1 MQLSSRQKAL
11 LVSSS
16 ASYTFWGIVATIGPL
31 AASGSIVGHVTG
43 ALKVFL
49 LLIGP
54 IFAPIGNFTMGFLAD
69 MFGRKRVFVVTMLSY
84 TIGIIIVAASS
95 TVWSL
100 VPGLMLAQFGVGGEE
115 SPSLSLIAEDSPV
128 SKRAKYLTLVANF
141 SNIGSALIS
150 GLFLITSSSLFDRL
164 MLLGS
169 SLAMVGVMVYSRL
182 SIPESYRWLSSVGR
196 ERDASEEKA
205 HLSIDEEGTKAQRM
219 GVPFIYATLVLIG
232 ISQYLTFG
240 LMAYVIGPYE
250 FPSTAVDNEIIFV
263 ALLGASVAGFA
274 AAPLINRER
283 KSYTLYSYLAG
294 VVSMVAI
301 FLTVPYLH
309 DMDLFLPLLFVN
321 MATSEF
327 GWASR
332 TTLEPELFPTRVR
345 ARSIGMVRL
354 APMIAYAIF
363 TYATSSLNLGQF
375 ILVNL
380 ILWAIGLA
388 GAAIWYFFGYETRGI
403 DIDYGAGQA
412 Q

>member
-1 MQLSSRQKAL
+1 
-11 LVSSS
+11 
-16 ASYTFWGIVATIGPL
+16 
-31 AASGSIVGHVTG
+31 
-43 ALKVFL
+43 
-49 LLIGP
+49 
-54 IFAPIGNFTMGFLAD
+54 
-69 MFGRKRVFVVTMLSY
+69 
-84 TIGIIIVAASS
+84 
-95 TVWSL
+95 
-100 VPGLMLAQFGVGGEE
+100 
-115 SPSLSLIAEDSPV
+115 
-128 SKRAKYLTLVANF
+128 
-141 SNIGSALIS
+141 
-150 GLFLITSSSLFDRL
+150 
-164 MLLGS
+164 
-169 SLAMVGVMVYSRL
+169 MVGVMVYSRL

-274 AAPLINRER
+274 AAPPLINRER

-301 FLTVPYLH
+301 FLTVPPYLH

-363 TYATSSLNLGQF
+363 TYATSSSTLGSSYS
-375 ILVNL
+375 LTSSS
-380 ILWAIGLA
+380 GP
-388 GAAIWYFFGYETRGI
+388 
-403 DIDYGAGQA
+403 
-412 Q
+412 